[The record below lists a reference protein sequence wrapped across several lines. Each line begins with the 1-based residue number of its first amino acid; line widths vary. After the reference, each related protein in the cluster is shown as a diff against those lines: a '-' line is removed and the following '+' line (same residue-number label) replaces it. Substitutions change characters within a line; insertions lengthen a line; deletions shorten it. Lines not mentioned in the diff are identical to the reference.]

1 MNRRFW
7 SAVTAAGVILLAAA
21 VGLTLWNVQTDLK
34 AAQSRDT
41 ILLQLADAMP
51 EEDEPAADKPP
62 ATEPPATES
71 PATESPAPKSP
82 STEEVLPSVP
92 IDGRNYMGAIR
103 FPSLNLELPVL
114 AEYTLPALRIAP
126 AVYSGTPEGNDLVIC
141 AHNYRSHFGQLNR
154 LSLGDE
160 VLMRTVDGAVY
171 RYTVAATEVVS
182 PLAVQDVTGGQWDLT
197 LFTCTLGGRTRFV
210 VRCDRMA

>member
-51 EEDEPAADKPP
+51 EEDEPAADTPP
-62 ATEPPATES
+62 ATETPE
-71 PATESPAPKSP
+71 
-82 STEEVLPSVP
+82 TEEVLPSVP

-103 FPSLNLELPVL
+103 FPSLDLELPVL
-114 AEYTLPALRIAP
+114 AEYSLPALRIAP

-141 AHNYRSHFGQLNR
+141 AHNYRSHFGPLNR

-182 PLAVQDVTGGQWDLT
+182 PLAVQDVTSGQWDLT
-197 LFTCTLGGRTRFV
+197 LFTCTLGGKTRFV

>member
-1 MNRRFW
+1 MKRRFW
-7 SAVTAAGVILLAAA
+7 SAVTVAGVILLAAA
-21 VGLTLWNVQTDLK
+21 VALAVRNFQTDLE

-41 ILLQLADAMP
+41 VLLQLADAMP
-51 EEDEPAADKPP
+51 EEEETPTTDEPPV
-62 ATEPPATES
+62 TE
-71 PATESPAPKSP
+71 APEPEKEKEEKE
-82 STEEVLPSVP
+82 EEVLPSVP

-103 FPSLNLELPVL
+103 FPALNLELPVL

-141 AHNYRSHFGQLNR
+141 GHNYRSHFGPLNR

-160 VLMRTVDGAVY
+160 ILMRTVDGKVY
-171 RYTVAATEVVS
+171 RYTVAATEIVS
-182 PLAVQDVTGGQWDLT
+182 PLAVADVTNGQWDLT
-197 LFTCTLGGRTRFV
+197 LFTCTLGGQTRFV

>member
-62 ATEPPATES
+62 ATETPA
-71 PATESPAPKSP
+71 
-82 STEEVLPSVP
+82 TEEVLPSVP

-103 FPSLNLELPVL
+103 FPSLDLELPVL
-114 AEYTLPALRIAP
+114 AEYTLPALKIAP

-141 AHNYRSHFGQLNR
+141 AHNYRSHFGPLNR

-160 VLMRTVDGAVY
+160 VLMKTVDGAVY

-182 PLAVQDVTGGQWDLT
+182 PLAVQDVTNGQWDLT
-197 LFTCTLGGRTRFV
+197 LFTCTLGGKTRFV

>member
-1 MNRRFW
+1 MKRRFW
-7 SAVTAAGVILLAAA
+7 SAVTVAGVILLAAA
-21 VGLTLWNVQTDLK
+21 VALAVRNFQTDLE

-41 ILLQLADAMP
+41 VLLQLADAMP
-51 EEDEPAADKPP
+51 EVEETPATDEPPV
-62 ATEPPATES
+62 TE
-71 PATESPAPKSP
+71 APEPEK
-82 STEEVLPSVP
+82 EEEEKEVLPSVP

-103 FPSLNLELPVL
+103 FPALNLELPVL

-141 AHNYRSHFGQLNR
+141 GHNYRSHFGPLNR

-160 VLMRTVDGAVY
+160 ILMRTVDGRVY
-171 RYTVAATEVVS
+171 RYTVAATEIVS
-182 PLAVQDVTGGQWDLT
+182 PLAVADVTNGQWDLT
-197 LFTCTLGGRTRFV
+197 LFTCTLGGQTRFV

>member
-41 ILLQLADAMP
+41 ILLQLADVMP

-62 ATEPPATES
+62 ATES
-71 PATESPAPKSP
+71 PA
-82 STEEVLPSVP
+82 TEEVLPSVP

-103 FPSLNLELPVL
+103 FPSLDLELPVL
-114 AEYTLPALRIAP
+114 AEYTLPALKIAP

-141 AHNYRSHFGQLNR
+141 AHNYRSHFGPLNR

-182 PLAVQDVTGGQWDLT
+182 PLAVQDVTNGQWDLT
-197 LFTCTLGGRTRFV
+197 LFTCTLGGKTRFV

>member
-41 ILLQLADAMP
+41 ILLQLADVMP

-62 ATEPPATES
+62 ATETPA
-71 PATESPAPKSP
+71 
-82 STEEVLPSVP
+82 TEEVLPSVP

-103 FPSLNLELPVL
+103 FPSLDLELPVL
-114 AEYTLPALRIAP
+114 AEYTLPALKIAP

-141 AHNYRSHFGQLNR
+141 GHNYRSHFGPLNR

-182 PLAVQDVTGGQWDLT
+182 PLAVQDVTNGQWDLT
-197 LFTCTLGGRTRFV
+197 LFTCTLGGKTRFV

>member
-41 ILLQLADAMP
+41 ILLQLADVMP

-62 ATEPPATES
+62 ATES
-71 PATESPAPKSP
+71 PA
-82 STEEVLPSVP
+82 TEEVLPSVP

-103 FPSLNLELPVL
+103 FPSLDLELPVL
-114 AEYTLPALRIAP
+114 AEYTLPALKIAP

-141 AHNYRSHFGQLNR
+141 AHNYRSHFGPLNR

-171 RYTVAATEVVS
+171 RYTVAATEIVS
-182 PLAVQDVTGGQWDLT
+182 PLAVQDVTNGQWDLT
-197 LFTCTLGGRTRFV
+197 LFTCTLGGKTRFV

>member
-1 MNRRFW
+1 MKRRFW
-7 SAVTAAGVILLAAA
+7 SAVTVAGVILLAAA
-21 VGLTLWNVQTDLK
+21 VALAVRNFQTDLE

-41 ILLQLADAMP
+41 VLLQLADAMP
-51 EEDEPAADKPP
+51 EVEETPATDEPPV
-62 ATEPPATES
+62 TE
-71 PATESPAPKSP
+71 APEPEK
-82 STEEVLPSVP
+82 EEEEKEVLPSVP

-103 FPSLNLELPVL
+103 FPTLNLELPVL

-141 AHNYRSHFGQLNR
+141 GHNYRSHFGPLNR

-160 VLMRTVDGAVY
+160 ILMRTVDGKVY
-171 RYTVAATEVVS
+171 RYTVAATEIVS
-182 PLAVQDVTGGQWDLT
+182 PLAVADVTNGQWDLT
-197 LFTCTLGGRTRFV
+197 LFTCTLGGQTRFV